1 MLFNRPTTD
10 RNHSGEQKVSFESP
24 VLFSKCLRAKIYCNI
39 NVHFDPQ
46 GCQTLLLKESEPF
59 LLSLGSWTKSQLDLN
74 RYKLFGKERRRKK
87 PWVTKDVL
95 DLCDERRDLKKKRY
109 EAEGAKEY
117 REANRRVQK
126 AVKKAKEDWIG
137 AQCEEI
143 ETCLNKN
150 NSKRAYQLVKD
161 LTSEKQ
167 GRSSTIQD
175 KSGKCLTEEKEILSR
190 WTEYCSELYN
200 YESCGDNAVL
210 DCSQPPEEDLQPIL
224 REEVEIA
231 VASLKKGKS
240 AGVDNIPAEL
250 VQAGGET
257 MIDVLTEICNRIW
270 RTGEWPTPWTQSLI
284 ITLPKK
290 GNLQLCQNYRTISLI
305 SHSSKVMLKVILN
318 RLKPQAE
325 EIIAEEQ
332 AGFRA
337 GRSTTEQIFN
347 LRILCEKYLQHQQ
360 NLYHVFIDF
369 KKAFDRV
376 WHAALWATMR
386 KYNISANLV
395 RTIEQ
400 LYDKATSAD
409 QMNGSIGEWFRTTV
423 GVRQGCLLSPTLFNI
438 FLERIMSDALEE
450 HDGKVSIGGRNITNL
465 RFADDIIGVGRGGAR
480 GGQAPPIILEGGPT
494 YPLPPPIIHSPFPSI
509 YM

>member
-1 MLFNRPTTD
+1 MP
-10 RNHSGEQKVSFESP
+10 EQ
-24 VLFSKCLRAKIYCNI
+24 
-39 NVHFDPQ
+39 
-46 GCQTLLLKESEPF
+46 
-59 LLSLGSWTKSQLDLN
+59 
-74 RYKLFGKERRRKK
+74 
-87 PWVTKDVL
+87 
-95 DLCDERRDLKKKRY
+95 
-109 EAEGAKEY
+109 
-117 REANRRVQK
+117 
-126 AVKKAKEDWIG
+126 
-137 AQCEEI
+137 
-143 ETCLNKN
+143 N
-150 NSKRAYQLVKD
+150 NSERAYQLVKD

-175 KSGKCLTEEKEILSR
+175 KSGKCLTEEKESLSR

-210 DCSQPPEEDLQPIL
+210 DCSQSPEEDLQPIL

-240 AGVDNIPAEL
+240 AGVDNIPPEL

-270 RTGEWPTPWTQSLI
+270 RTGEWPTPWTLSLF

-290 GNLQLCQNYRTISLI
+290 GNLQLCQNYRTMSLI
-305 SHSSKVMLKVILN
+305 SHLSKVMLKGILN

-400 LYDKATSAD
+400 LYDKATSAV
-409 QMNGSIGEWFRTTV
+409 QMNGSIGEWFRTSRSKARMSSVTH
-423 GVRQGCLLSPTLFNI
+423 TLQHFS
-438 FLERIMSDALEE
+438 RTD
-450 HDGKVSIGGRNITNL
+450 HV
-465 RFADDIIGVGRGGAR
+465 
-480 GGQAPPIILEGGPT
+480 
-494 YPLPPPIIHSPFPSI
+494 
-509 YM
+509 

>member
-1 MLFNRPTTD
+1 MYVSKKTCLRLNLGMNTINVFCQTVVNILLFN
-10 RNHSGEQKVSFESP
+10 SGIF
-24 VLFSKCLRAKIYCNI
+24 I
-39 NVHFDPQ
+39 
-46 GCQTLLLKESEPF
+46 F
-59 LLSLGSWTKSQLDLN
+59 LLGKYLVLEITTTKSWIAEDL
-74 RYKLFGKERRRKK
+74 
-87 PWVTKDVL
+87 
-95 DLCDERRDLKKKRY
+95 
-109 EAEGAKEY
+109 
-117 REANRRVQK
+117 
-126 AVKKAKEDWIG
+126 
-137 AQCEEI
+137 
-143 ETCLNKN
+143 
-150 NSKRAYQLVKD
+150 S
-161 LTSEKQ
+161 
-167 GRSSTIQD
+167 
-175 KSGKCLTEEKEILSR
+175 SGKCLTEEKEILSR

-200 YESCGDNAVL
+200 YESCGDNAIL
-210 DCSQPPEEDLQPIL
+210 DCSQPSEEDLQPIL

-240 AGVDNIPAEL
+240 AGVDNILAEL

-257 MIDVLTEICNRIW
+257 MIDVLTEICNKIW

-325 EIIAEEQ
+325 EIIVEEQ

-347 LRILCEKYLQHQQ
+347 LRILCEKYFQHQQ

-400 LYDKATSAD
+400 LYDKATSAV

-423 GVRQGCLLSPTLFNI
+423 GILTLK
-438 FLERIMSDALEE
+438 AP
-450 HDGKVSIGGRNITNL
+450 ITMA
-465 RFADDIIGVGRGGAR
+465 ADNSYKYFFIVFQRK
-480 GGQAPPIILEGGPT
+480 
-494 YPLPPPIIHSPFPSI
+494 
-509 YM
+509 